1 MITYYFSEEGLLGC
15 HPIASGPVTEGTC
28 YMRVLQNQLRN
39 FPDKAERLG
48 NKPWSSYRGKWLRDQ
63 DLEITMGR
71 RLFCFYWNAAWG
83 VPYQAKWLGIRTGRS
98 RHYGFM

>member
-1 MITYYFSEEGLLGC
+1 MMTYYFSEEGLLGC
-15 HPIASGPVTEGTC
+15 HPIASGPVTKGKC
-28 YMRVLQNQLRN
+28 YMRVLQNQLGN
-39 FPDKAERLG
+39 FPYKAERLG

-71 RLFCFYWNAAWG
+71 RLFCFYWNSAWG
-83 VPYQAKWLGIRTGRS
+83 VPYQAKWLGVRTGRS